1 MYINDFVD
9 SLILLCMFIL
19 VCIILP
25 INMYK
30 QEQREYCV
38 PQNEQQ
44 VRHYGTDHNGQLVC
58 WVTESGS
65 STGVIKVVEYQ
76 VIGKELKQ

>member
-1 MYINDFVD
+1 MSD
-9 SLILLCMFIL
+9 
-19 VCIILP
+19 IILNFLAGISTVVLFLIIGTLLGLAITEP
-25 INMYK
+25 
-30 QEQREYCV
+30 QDYCV

-58 WVTESGS
+58 WVTEGGS